1 MQAANSQLL
10 TALNSFRSI
19 VKSPRNIQ
27 QEGKNSDLWKVDMFA
42 EKANFLLSQYAV
54 YISQNKTFIPSAN
67 WYEFQPF
74 YVLYINVIKICTSIF
89 YNRSICCGNIWHH
102 FWTDVDVTA

>member
-10 TALNSFRSI
+10 TALNSFHSI

-27 QEGKNSDLWKVDMFA
+27 QEGKNSDLWKVIMFA

-54 YISQNKTFIPSAN
+54 YISQNKTLILSAK
-67 WYEFQPF
+67 WY
-74 YVLYINVIKICTSIF
+74 
-89 YNRSICCGNIWHH
+89 
-102 FWTDVDVTA
+102 